1 MELFPSPLLESDMG
15 IYLLHHYSGDSGK
28 RINTN
33 LRQAW
38 TSQRPFLKNNTKQKH
53 KDARCGGRCT
63 PLVPA
68 LCGGRGR
75 QICEFQVILVYIL
88 SSRTDR
94 VTQRDP
100 VSKQNKISQ
109 IKKKKKSKHIKFN
122 TTTTTTNNN
131 TNNTLQK
138 QNLLFIS
145 KSKAR
150 RQAQKSKRLYM
161 CP

>member
-109 IKKKKKSKHIKFN
+109 IKKKKKKQTHKIQHHHHHHQQQHQQHPTKTKSSLY
-122 TTTTTTNNN
+122 
-131 TNNTLQK
+131 LQK
-138 QNLLFIS
+138 
-145 KSKAR
+145 
-150 RQAQKSKRLYM
+150 
-161 CP
+161 